1 MDDLFA
7 EYAPCP
13 RRNQTLADGV
23 QLLHA
28 FALDQADEL
37 LAAIERIVQTAPW
50 RQMETPGGYRM
61 SVAMSNCGA
70 LGWSTDRRGYR
81 YTARDPISNLPW
93 PAMPRAF
100 FELARQ
106 AAADAGFADFTPD
119 ACLINRYAPGAKLS
133 LHQDKDEADFSAP
146 IVSVSLGLPAT
157 FLLGGL
163 QRQAPRARWLLNHG
177 DVLVWGGPARLRYH
191 AVLPLKAGQHP
202 TAGDCRINLTLRK
215 AA

>member
-7 EYAPCP
+7 DHDPCP
-13 RRNQTLADGV
+13 RRNEILADGV
-23 QLLHA
+23 LLLRG
-28 FALDQADEL
+28 FALDQAATL
-37 LAAIERIVQTAPW
+37 LVAIEHIVQAAPW
-50 RQMETPGGYRM
+50 RQMDTPGGYRM

-70 LGWSTDRRGYR
+70 LGWCADRHGYR
-81 YTARDPISNLPW
+81 YSAHDPLSGQAW
-93 PAMPRAF
+93 PPMPRAF

-106 AAADAGFADFTPD
+106 AAAEADFADFAPD

-157 FLLGGL
+157 FVLGGL
-163 QRQAPRARWLLNHG
+163 RRQDPGARWQLSHG

-191 AVLPLKAGQHP
+191 AVLPLKTGQHP
-202 TAGDCRINLTLRK
+202 TSGDYRINLTLRK
-215 AA
+215 AV